1 MQDLKISN
9 SSKFLEKPRALAEYW
24 GTRYEPPA
32 KETPIPLPAPPKKKV
47 YDLIPIPLPAPPKK
61 KVYDLI
67 EYNMVPEPTPKE
79 TPIALGPPTPK
90 PTPTPTPKP
99 TPSPTP
105 RPTLVPT
112 PTKTQAPEAVNIEI
126 PKVAE
131 TPVLLPTTKYSI
143 FDMFKNKTSVPKPTH
158 QTAPPG
164 TVV

>member
-1 MQDLKISN
+1 
-9 SSKFLEKPRALAEYW
+9 
-24 GTRYEPPA
+24 
-32 KETPIPLPAPPKKKV
+32 
-47 YDLIPIPLPAPPKK
+47 
-61 KVYDLI
+61 
-67 EYNMVPEPTPKE
+67 MVPEPTPKE

-112 PTKTQAPEAVNIEI
+112 PTKTQAPEAVNVEI

-143 FDMFKNKTSVPKPTH
+143 FDMFKNKTSTPKPTH

-164 TVV
+164 TNFSPVASQTSGEFSTPPPLIYYYPVIKKK